1 MKLTYVLN
9 LCHGWHLCE
18 ILYMEE
24 ELQNAQMCLCTS
36 FKEVLMYFEMNMMC
50 LKLWI

>member
-1 MKLTYVLN
+1 MDGI
-9 LCHGWHLCE
+9 CGE

-24 ELQNAQMCLCTS
+24 EFQNAQMCLCTS

-50 LKLWI
+50 FETVDIICI